1 MFTARRFRLIA
12 LAALSAFTFA
22 QAAVAAMGCA
32 AMRLENGHAVMP
44 SGEPC
49 GMLPDMPGPL
59 SLKHCMQD
67 EGQSTPFSPLLF
79 TGLPVLPLLGIEP
92 VLVQNAAAALAHARE
107 TQRILGPPPLL
118 LTRRVLI

>member
-1 MFTARRFRLIA
+1 MFTARRFRLLA

-32 AMRLENGHAVMP
+32 VMRVDNGRAMMP

-49 GMLPDMPGPL
+49 NMMPDLPGPL
-59 SLKHCMQD
+59 GIKHCVQD
-67 EGQSTPFSPLLF
+67 EGQSTPFSPSLF

-118 LTRRVLI
+118 LTRRFLI